1 MKKFFARLIG
11 LLLILAAIGGL
22 IFSLAAMYAVW
33 TVREPVEE
41 GLSSSAGILTKTL
54 ETTLSHIDKLKKSVL
69 FLFCGMRIYP
79 HTALFDLAVR
89 QGRLAPSSDL
99 LEPVFYQSADIQRE
113 QIIELVTAKAAKR
126 IHWVIG
132 SGGDENSELVKR
144 MYAKGYSG
152 PLWEYL
158 IR

>member
-1 MKKFFARLIG
+1 VAAG
-11 LLLILAAIGGL
+11 LHVAHYFLLGGPGE
-22 IFSLAAMYAVW
+22 
-33 TVREPVEE
+33 T
-41 GLSSSAGILTKTL
+41 TDTL

-79 HTALFDLAVR
+79 NTALFDLSVR
-89 QGRLAPSSDL
+89 QGRLGPSSDL
-99 LEPVFYQSADIQRE
+99 LEPVFYQSADIRRE
-113 QIIELVTAKAAKR
+113 EIIDRVTAKADKR
-126 IHWVIG
+126 INWVIG
-132 SGGDENSELVKR
+132 SGGDETSALVKR